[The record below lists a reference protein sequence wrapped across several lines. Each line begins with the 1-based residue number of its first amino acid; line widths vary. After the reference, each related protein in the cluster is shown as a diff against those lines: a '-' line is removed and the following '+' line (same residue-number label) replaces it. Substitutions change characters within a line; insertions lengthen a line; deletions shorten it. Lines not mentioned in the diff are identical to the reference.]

1 VATSR
6 NQDEAMTYD
15 QFFKRLFRT
24 CWAELLELFYPEL
37 LEEYEPEPIEWVE
50 RQLPVD
56 PARNRYREVDLLARL
71 RPRDP
76 AGKERLVEVEVQ
88 ARRQAHSPLH
98 MGLHY
103 YLIRYLEKRP
113 VTALVIYL
121 EPRGTGWDREV
132 LDESQGDMEV
142 RFGYRRVSLGKLLA
156 TDYLARN
163 NCLGWGLTA
172 FMEPGSWSRA
182 RVKAEALKH
191 LKEGHVAE
199 AKRQILIDCVQTYLT
214 LDEAGQAEYEALL
227 ALEEYRM
234 VRNIE
239 DIKETWLERIER
251 EATERG
257 WKRGWERGRKEGE
270 ARGKR
275 ETLLRQLR
283 RKFVHVPVE
292 VDSRVQGLSVAEL
305 DRLLERVLDANC
317 LADLGLDGTGV

>member
-1 VATSR
+1 
-6 NQDEAMTYD
+6 
-15 QFFKRLFRT
+15 
-24 CWAELLELFYPEL
+24 
-37 LEEYEPEPIEWVE
+37 
-50 RQLPVD
+50 
-56 PARNRYREVDLLARL
+56 
-71 RPRDP
+71 
-76 AGKERLVEVEVQ
+76 
-88 ARRQAHSPLH
+88 
-98 MGLHY
+98 
-103 YLIRYLEKRP
+103 LIRYLEKRP